1 MARSKPNLL
10 LRHLESFFR
19 DHLERMRGV
28 SPHTIRAYRDALRLL
43 LIFVADKGK
52 RDVANLQLTDLHV
65 DAVKEFL
72 VHLESGRGNK
82 AATRNYR
89 LAAIRSF
96 FKHLVRNDPT
106 HAEQYHRV
114 LTLQSKKSHPPMA
127 QYFEPEDMRAI
138 LKQPDGRT
146 PQGLRDNALLSF
158 MYNTGA
164 RVAEV
169 LAVRLED
176 LSLRYPKQVVLHG
189 KGKKERICPLWRE
202 TVVALGR
209 LPTVREGQRG
219 DLIFRNRRGEPLTRN
234 GVAYILEKYKDLA
247 ARKVPSLRRRHI
259 APHLVRHSAAT
270 ALLQAGASVADI
282 RDILGHSSIATTSRY
297 ISTNLQMKRDAL
309 EAFWRRAGI
318 SPKRTKPWKPT
329 PDLLA
334 FFDSL

>member
-1 MARSKPNLL
+1 MTRAKGNLL
-10 LRHLESFFR
+10 LRLVESFFR
-19 DHLERMRGV
+19 DHLDRMRGV
-28 SPHTIRAYRDALRLL
+28 SPHTIRAYRDALRFL
-43 LIFVADKGK
+43 FMFAADKIR
-52 RDVANLQLTDLHV
+52 RDVVNLQLTDLHV
-65 DAVKEFL
+65 VKAFL
-72 VHLESGRGNK
+72 THLESQRGNK
-82 AATRNYR
+82 AATRNCR

-96 FKHLVRNDPT
+96 FKHLLRNDPT
-106 HAEQYHRV
+106 HADQYHRV
-114 LTLQSKKSHPPMA
+114 LTLEAKRTHPPIA
-127 QYFEPEDMRAI
+127 QYFEPEDMRTI

-146 PQGLRDNALLSF
+146 AQGLRDHALLSF

-176 LSLRYPKQVVLHG
+176 LSLCYPKQVVLHG

-202 TVVALGR
+202 TVAALQR

-219 DLIFRNRRGEPLTRN
+219 DLIFCNRRGEPLTRN

-247 ARKVPSLRRRHI
+247 AHKVPSLRGRHI

-297 ISTNLQMKRDAL
+297 ITTNLQMKRDAL

-318 SPKRTKPWKPT
+318 SPRRVTPWKPT

-334 FFDSL
+334 FLDSL

>member
-1 MARSKPNLL
+1 MSRTKPNPL
-10 LRHLESFFR
+10 LRLVESFFR

-43 LIFVADKGK
+43 FIFAADKSR
-52 RDVANLQLTDLHV
+52 RDVADLQLTDLHV
-65 DAVKEFL
+65 ETVKAFL
-72 VHLESGRGNK
+72 VHLESHRGNK

-106 HAEQYHRV
+106 HADQYHRA
-114 LTLQSKKSHPPMA
+114 LTLQSKKTHPSIA

-138 LKQPDGRT
+138 LKQPDGRSA
-146 PQGLRDNALLSF
+146 QGLRDNALLSF

-169 LAVRLED
+169 LAVRLQD
-176 LSLRYPKQVVLHG
+176 LSLPYPKQVVLHG

-202 TVVALGR
+202 TVTALQR
-209 LPTVREGQRG
+209 LSTVREGQPG

-234 GVAYILEKYKDLA
+234 GVAYILEKYKTLA
-247 ARKVPSLRRRHI
+247 AHKVPSLKRRHV
-259 APHLVRHSAAT
+259 APHLVRHSAAVG
-270 ALLQAGASVADI
+270 LLQGGASVADI

-297 ISTNLQMKRDAL
+297 LTTNLQMKREAL

-318 SPKRTKPWKPT
+318 SPKRSTPWKPT

-334 FFDSL
+334 FLDTL